1 MADPR
6 SHWSLRRWLRVIAAV
21 CLSAALA
28 AITVGALALI
38 HLSGARTTLVD
49 HLDPALLSAQALSAA
64 LVNQE
69 SGVRGFVATGNRDFL
84 APYAQGRQQEDAA
97 LATLRGLGDR
107 SARPELTTGLDE
119 VLTRAQAW
127 RSDFAEPAI
136 ARMSATGPAGA
147 QGDPAVGKARFD
159 ALRGALER
167 QRTGLIAARD
177 VARNN
182 LDSAANTLL
191 SGCIAIGAGL
201 LGLLALTGAWVHR
214 IITIP
219 VEKLSGEVRAVVVGQ
234 FGRQVTGQGPRELV
248 ELGADIDSMRRQIV
262 TELTTVQ
269 ALNQRLEAQTGELQR
284 SNSDLEQFAY
294 VASHDLQEPLRKV
307 SSFCELLA
315 KRYVGQL
322 DERADQ
328 YIHFAVD
335 GARRM
340 SALIND
346 LLAFSRV
353 GRTTTGTWLKLD
365 GEVLLAEAL
374 RNLDE
379 VIVQTGA
386 QITHDPLPTVV
397 GETSLLVTVFQN
409 LVGNALKFRGE
420 QPPQVH
426 ISVQLDGDFWL
437 FRVADNGIGI
447 DPAYQDRIFVI
458 FQRLHSKDA
467 YPGTGI
473 GLALCRKIIDYHRG
487 QIWLD
492 PDITSGSAFC
502 FTLPA
507 ITQSEGAALMTD
519 PVMTTGSSDD

>member
-1 MADPR
+1 
-6 SHWSLRRWLRVIAAV
+6 
-21 CLSAALA
+21 
-28 AITVGALALI
+28 
-38 HLSGARTTLVD
+38 
-49 HLDPALLSAQALSAA
+49 
-64 LVNQE
+64 
-69 SGVRGFVATGNRDFL
+69 
-84 APYAQGRQQEDAA
+84 
-97 LATLRGLGDR
+97 
-107 SARPELTTGLDE
+107 
-119 VLTRAQAW
+119 
-127 RSDFAEPAI
+127 
-136 ARMSATGPAGA
+136 
-147 QGDPAVGKARFD
+147 
-159 ALRGALER
+159 
-167 QRTGLIAARD
+167 
-177 VARNN
+177 
-182 LDSAANTLL
+182 
-191 SGCIAIGAGL
+191 
-201 LGLLALTGAWVHR
+201 
-214 IITIP
+214 
-219 VEKLSGEVRAVVVGQ
+219 
-234 FGRQVTGQGPRELV
+234 
-248 ELGADIDSMRRQIV
+248 MRRQIV

-284 SNSDLEQFAY
+284 SNFDLEQFAY